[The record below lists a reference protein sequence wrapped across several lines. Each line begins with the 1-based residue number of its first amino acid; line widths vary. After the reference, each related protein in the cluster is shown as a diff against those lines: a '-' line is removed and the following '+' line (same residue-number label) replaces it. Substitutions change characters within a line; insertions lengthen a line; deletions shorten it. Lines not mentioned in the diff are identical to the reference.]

1 MYTDRDTRARD
12 QSVVES
18 GVTESGFVLFF
29 EFFKFLDFPWL
40 FPCPFLLFDDHRFS
54 CHFLKLW
61 KLLVTCFSIFLAL
74 KQFNRSKLWYPPK
87 CVLFALF
94 NYSSL
99 SYVILALSSAVTN
112 LPHKG
117 ENFNFPWLSRTDN
130 FKNSM
135 TFQFFHDLYEPWE
148 GGEDK
153 TSCKW
158 TQQHSQ
164 AEKQLFSKLRYSPV
178 SEGKRCRKNKE
189 STLWIIHSAVLI
201 IEFVFL

>member
-1 MYTDRDTRARD
+1 MIQKPAIKAWWKVAWQKQGSY
-12 QSVVES
+12 
-18 GVTESGFVLFF
+18 FF

-54 CHFLKLW
+54 CHFLKFW
-61 KLLVTCFSIFLAL
+61 KLFVTCFSIFLAL
-74 KQFNRSKLWYPPK
+74 KQFNRNKLWYPPK
-87 CVLFALF
+87 CAPFALF

-112 LPHKG
+112 LPHKS
-117 ENFNFPWLSRTDN
+117 ESVNFPWLSRTDN

-135 TFQFFHDLYEPWE
+135 TFQVFHDLYEPWE
-148 GGEDK
+148 GGKNK
-153 TSCKW
+153 TSFQFSKW
-158 TQQHSQ
+158 TQQQSQ
-164 AEKQLFSKLRYSPV
+164 AKKQLFSKLRHSPV

-189 STLWIIHSAVLI
+189 STLWIIHSTVLI